1 MIPITIP
8 FVGPEEGEAARA
20 VVVSGWLT
28 QGPQVE
34 KFERSVADYCG
45 TAHAV
50 AVSNCTTALHLALAA
65 LGIGPGDEVICPS
78 LSFIASA
85 NAIRHTGAIPVF
97 AEIDP
102 LTYNL
107 DPEAAQAA
115 ITPRTRAI
123 MPVHQIGLPA
133 DLDRFLEIG
142 RRHGLPLIE
151 DAACAIGSRYKEK
164 PIGGHGE
171 MACFSFHPRKVLTT
185 GEGGMITTNSADHAA
200 RLRLF
205 RQHGM
210 SVNDAQRHSARKV
223 ILEEYLCVG
232 YNFRMT
238 DIQGAIGLEQMKKL
252 PWIVQRRQALAVR
265 YTRLLA
271 SHPWLRPPLI
281 PEYAEPNFQ
290 SYAAR
295 LTAGASCTRNQLM
308 QRLLDLGIVTR
319 RGIMLAHREP
329 AYRGTGPWTLP
340 RSEQASD
347 NSLLLPL
354 YPQMTEAEQDQVV
367 SALFQIAGRAA
378 A

>member
-85 NAIRHTGAIPVF
+85 NAIRHTGATPVF

-185 GEGGMITTNSADHAA
+185 GEGGVITTNSADHAA
-200 RLRLF
+200 RLRLL